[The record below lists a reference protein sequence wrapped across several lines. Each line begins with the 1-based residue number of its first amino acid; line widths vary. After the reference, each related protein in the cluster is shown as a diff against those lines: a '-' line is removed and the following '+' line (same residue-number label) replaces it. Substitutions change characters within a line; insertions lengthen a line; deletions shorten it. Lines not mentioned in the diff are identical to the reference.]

1 MASSAMVVLIG
12 HLGRDCEM
20 KSMPDGTSIAKFSLA
35 TSRKRKSGEELT
47 TWWNCSMIGRRAD
60 ILAQYTQ
67 KGSLLQVIGQ
77 PTLRPYQSKDGQ
89 EKVSLDVDVS
99 DFTFLDRKS
108 DNSAAN
114 YQTAQRTTQSKSAPS
129 TDQASWA
136 DEESDLPF

>member
-1 MASSAMVVLIG
+1 
-12 HLGRDCEM
+12 
-20 KSMPDGTSIAKFSLA
+20 MPNAKFAMA

-47 TWWNCSMIGRRAD
+47 TWWNCSMIGRRAE

-108 DNSAAN
+108 DSGSGDHQSADRS
-114 YQTAQRTTQSKSAPS
+114 TIKPTPAQKQS
-129 TDQASWA
+129 SW
-136 DEESDLPF
+136 DDDDDSSIPF